1 MRPVWPTAIST
12 EPLCAQPTPSSATGA
27 RRERRHPEGVT
38 VAQKRATALDPLE
51 NSIGRERPAGC
62 AKILLDFCGY
72 REATRYACLRCE
84 LLVLSF
90 IALVAQN
97 GETSTVRYI
106 AMQNFIG
113 VWKLVEARAFD
124 DDGHEVP
131 SPMGPEPMGGLFVEA
146 ERIMVIAGDG
156 RTTLPPDGPK
166 RAFVAY
172 SGPYTLDGT
181 RYVCHVDSGSS
192 PEMFIDQIRHVRF
205 ESPTRIVVHP
215 LSRLLD
221 RAAGLEFVFER
232 VG

>member
-1 MRPVWPTAIST
+1 M
-12 EPLCAQPTPSSATGA
+12 
-27 RRERRHPEGVT
+27 T
-38 VAQKRATALDPLE
+38 V
-51 NSIGRERPAGC
+51 
-62 AKILLDFCGY
+62 
-72 REATRYACLRCE
+72 TRYHRRWDRNRW
-84 LLVLSF
+84 V
-90 IALVAQN
+90 
-97 GETSTVRYI
+97 
-106 AMQNFIG
+106 
-113 VWKLVEARAFD
+113 
-124 DDGHEVP
+124 
-131 SPMGPEPMGGLFVEA
+131 GLFVEA

-221 RAAGLEFVFER
+221 RAAGLEFGSNGSARPVAATTHASRKPER
-232 VG
+232 QRFTPRLDFPKI